1 MRTVI
6 IGGSPLSL
14 EIAKKMKLW
23 EMKKVTLVIEDKDQ
37 AMLISTQERDM
48 TVVNGSPVD
57 PDLLNQLEL
66 EHCDVFISATTRE
79 ETSILAALYAKK
91 YGVPRIFVKVNTH
104 DTKAILE
111 QLEMIPIDTDDAAAH
126 NVVLE
131 VAEPLIANLVGIGK
145 GQFDIREKKAAD
157 YPNLWGKRL
166 GDIEGKLFNVV
177 AIFQDEKFLLSGDS
191 IVNEDD
197 SLIIFEEAGKDED
210 VTKSLKKLR

>member
-1 MRTVI
+1 
-6 IGGSPLSL
+6 
-14 EIAKKMKLW
+14 
-23 EMKKVTLVIEDKDQ
+23 
-37 AMLISTQERDM
+37 M

-66 EHCDVFISATTRE
+66 EHCDVFISATMRE

-111 QLEMIPIDTDDAAAH
+111 QLEMTPIDTDDAAAH

-145 GQFDIREKKAAD
+145 GQFDVREKKVSD
-157 YPNLWGKRL
+157 FPNLWGKRL
-166 GDIEGKLFNVV
+166 GDIEGKFFNVI
-177 AIFQDEKFLLSGDS
+177 ALFQEEKFQLSGDT
-191 IVNEDD
+191 ILNEDD
-197 SLIIFEEAGKDED
+197 SMIIIEEAGRDED
-210 VTKSLKKLR
+210 VNKNLKKIK